1 MEKTLQRDQ
10 ARELFLQTE
19 LSNQQ
24 IADHLSVDRKT
35 ISRWIKEEQWRE
47 MKHAAGQAPAAILL
61 ELYDQLTALNRN
73 ISSRE
78 SHLRFPT
85 KEEALIQRRMLLSI
99 KSIDRQH
106 PGNYMQTYSELLE
119 EIGEADKDL
128 AKEIAKYADS
138 IIKRKN
144 KKDKRFN
151 TLQHMFLEDTV
162 STPERG
168 QADEDPNNT
177 TPVTA
182 RRNDEAASR
191 QQEISNAYTSQ
202 QGAHNAC
209 PADQSGD
216 IQNSLINQQDQPS
229 PQNISTSMSHK
240 NPVDDGT
247 LIDKT
252 RPLNSQTA
260 HEYNHLPES
269 QIVSEADK
277 KEKELQKKIEYWNSL
292 GYEKPT
298 GDDPWNYFAQKRI
311 NNVVVR
317 YARKPWRD
325 QDMIDYFDNLWLEER
340 HREKAFNRVIYKF
353 THTRS

>member
-19 LSNQQ
+19 LSNTQ
-24 IADHLSVDRKT
+24 IADHLGVDRKT
-35 ISRWIKEEQWRE
+35 VSRWIKEEQWRE
-47 MKHAAGQAPAAILL
+47 MKHVATQAPAAILL

-151 TLQHMFLEDTV
+151 TLQHMFI
-162 STPERG
+162 
-168 QADEDPNNT
+168 
-177 TPVTA
+177 
-182 RRNDEAASR
+182 NDEILEGRSESAESGMSLACPTLGVKGEDVKGNVSAS
-191 QQEISNAYTSQ
+191 NN
-202 QGAHNAC
+202 GAHNAC

-216 IQNSLINQQDQPS
+216 IEKNAITQQDQLS

-240 NPVDDGT
+240 NLADDGT

-252 RPLNSQTA
+252 RSLNSQTA
-260 HEYNHLPES
+260 HEYNHQLES